1 MADGRIEID
10 VITDDSDLKKVNNTL
25 DSLTGKAGKAGTS
38 IKSMVGAA
46 ALVKVASGAF
56 NVLKNSMDGAVA
68 RFDTIQKFPKVM
80 SALGFS
86 AQDSQ
91 KSMKM
96 LSDGIQGLPT
106 KLQDVVAQTQQMAS
120 STGNLDKSTQVVLG
134 LNNAFLAS
142 GANAEDA
149 SRGMQQFNQMLSRGK
164 VDMDGWGSLMET
176 MPLGLQKVAESFGYA
191 GESAKT
197 DLYDA
202 LKEGTVTFDQ
212 FQDKI
217 IELGTGTGILAN
229 LAKEN
234 SLGIATSFGNLKNSV
249 VNGMTSVLTS
259 VDKVVQ
265 ALTGKTIA
273 SNIDSLKGIIN
284 STFSSINSVVEKT
297 IPTFKKMGEFIKSH
311 STLFK
316 TLAVA
321 VGGFV
326 GAMGGMIGVAKTI
339 SLVKGAFTALK
350 VAMMANPFTLIVG
363 AVAAL
368 AAGFV
373 YLYKTNTNVRKTI
386 DNLFKS
392 FGSLKGI
399 IDPVLSI
406 LKNLGTTI
414 KDVFSKVDFSNFTKA
429 FSGFGASLGGGSIIQ
444 NGIKTLSDGF
454 KALFEGVATN
464 SPQLG
469 KNFGEALKGIM
480 EAIANALPS
489 IVSGGLDIISGLIDG
504 ITQGLPNLV
513 ASALNMVATFITSVA
528 EQLPTLLEAGAKF
541 VVSIL
546 DGITR
551 ELPKIIESAASMI
564 LTFLTEINNHLP
576 EILQKGI
583 DIAMNI
589 LQGISNNIGQFAS
602 KAVEI
607 VAKLINGMASQ
618 AGPLIDAGVNLVVAV
633 IKGIS
638 NNLRRII
645 DAGMNLV
652 DKLVDGLISAQGR
665 LMDAAIRLINGF
677 ANNIRN
683 RGPEIRAAGANLL
696 DALISVFVPD
706 SLYNAGKAIISGFL
720 NGLRSG
726 FENVKSF
733 VSGIASWIAQ
743 HKGPISYDKR
753 LLIPAGNSIMDGLDE
768 GLKDKFK
775 NVKRTIGNVTG
786 MFSDGLAINLPKVT
800 SAESLIG
807 ANGFAASASYITNN
821 STINQSNGNIDK
833 VLAMVEKLA
842 SRPILTDVSI
852 NGKAVA
858 QATSRDMDRE
868 LAWRAQQAKARLGY
882 R

>member
-1 MADGRIEID
+1 MADERIEID

-25 DSLTGKAGKAGTS
+25 DSLTGKASKAGTS

-96 LSDGIQGLPT
+96 LSEGIQGLPT

-120 STGNLDKSTQVVLG
+120 STGDLDKSTQVVLG

-202 LKEGTVTFDQ
+202 LKEGTITFDQ

-217 IELGTGTGILAN
+217 IELGTGTGMLAN

-234 SLGIATSFGNLKNSV
+234 SLGIATSFGNLKNSI

-265 ALTGKTIA
+265 ALTGKSIA

-284 STFSSINSVVEKT
+284 STFSAINSVVEKT
-297 IPTFKKMGEFIKSH
+297 IPTFKKLGEFVKNH

-316 TLAVA
+316 TLAAA

-326 GAMGGMIGVAKTI
+326 GAIGGMIGVAKTI
-339 SLVKGAFTALK
+339 SMVKGAFTALK

-373 YLYKTNTNVRKTI
+373 YLYKTNTNVKKTI

-392 FGSLKGI
+392 FGSLKGV
-399 IDPVLSI
+399 IDPVLSV
-406 LKNLGTTI
+406 LGKLGGMI
-414 KDVFSKVDFSNFTKA
+414 KDTFSKVDFSNFTKA
-429 FSGFGASLGGGSIIQ
+429 FSGLGASLGGGSAIQ
-444 NGIKTLSDGF
+444 NGIKILSNGF
-454 KALFEGVATN
+454 SALFKGVATN
-464 SPQLG
+464 APLLG
-469 KNFGEALKGIM
+469 QNFVEALKGIM

-489 IVSGGLDIISGLIDG
+489 IVSGGLDIISGIITG

-513 ASALNMVATFITSVA
+513 SSVVGLITTFVGALT
-528 EQLPTLLEAGAKF
+528 EQLPTILETGANF
-541 VVSIL
+541 VVTL
-546 DGITR
+546 LNGITR
-551 ELPKIIESAASMI
+551 ELPKMIESAATMAI
-564 LTFLTEINNHLP
+564 TFLTGINDHLP
-576 EILQKGI
+576 EFLQKGI

-607 VAKLINGMASQ
+607 VAKLINEMASQ
-618 AGPLIDAGVNLVVAV
+618 AGPLIDAGVNLVVSV
-633 IKGIS
+633 ITGIA
-638 NNLRRII
+638 NNLSKII
-645 DAGMNLV
+645 NAGVNLV
-652 DKLVDGLISAQGR
+652 DKLVDGVLSAQGH
-665 LMDAAIRLINGF
+665 LMDSAIKLINGF
-677 ANNIRN
+677 ANNIRS
-683 RGPEIRAAGANLL
+683 RRYEIREAGANLL
-696 DALISVFVPD
+696 DALVGVFVPD
-706 SLYNAGKAIISGFL
+706 SLFNAGKAIISGFL

-726 FENVKSF
+726 FENVKTF

-743 HKGPISYDKR
+743 HKGPIQYDRR
-753 LLIPAGNSIMDGLDE
+753 LLIPAGNSIMDGLDK

-786 MFSDGLAINLPKVT
+786 MFSDDLAINLPKIA
-800 SAESLIG
+800 SAESLISS
-807 ANGFAASASYITNN
+807 NGFGASSSYITNN

-833 VLAMVEKLA
+833 VLDMVEKLA

-852 NGKAVA
+852 NGKAIA
-858 QATSRDMDRE
+858 QATSKDMDRE
-868 LAWRAQQAKARLGY
+868 LAWRAQQAKARMGY